1 MHVQIVNFQLD
12 GITEEEFRAMCDEV
26 APAFAELP
34 GLMAKVWLADA
45 ASGTYGGVY
54 LWESR
59 KAMEAFLTSELFRT
73 VAEHPH
79 LAGITSRDFAVLEGP
94 TQVTWRLGIAV
105 PA

>member
-12 GITEEEFRAMCDEV
+12 GITEEEYQAMCDEV
-26 APAFAELP
+26 ATAFAELP
-34 GLMAKVWLADA
+34 GLVAKVWLADSV
-45 ASGTYGGVY
+45 SGIYGGVY

-59 KAMEAFLTSELFRT
+59 KAMEAFQASELFRT
-73 VAEHPH
+73 VAEDPH

-94 TQVTWRLGIAV
+94 TKVTWRLGVAV

>member
-12 GITEEEFRAMCDEV
+12 GITEEEFRNICNEV

-34 GLMAKVWLADA
+34 GLMTKVWLADS

-59 KAMEAFLTSELFRT
+59 NAMEEFQASELFRT

-79 LAGITSRDFAVLEGP
+79 LAGITSSDFAVLEGP
-94 TQVTWRLGIAV
+94 TEVTWRLGIAV

>member
-12 GITEEEFRAMCDEV
+12 GITEEEYRTICDEL
-26 APAFAELP
+26 APAVAQLP
-34 GLMAKVWLADA
+34 GLMAKAWLADSV
-45 ASGTYGGVY
+45 SGTYGGVY
-54 LWESR
+54 LWENL
-59 KAMEAFLTSELFRT
+59 KAMEEFQTSELFRT

-79 LAGITSRDFAVLEGP
+79 LTGITLRDFAVLEGP